1 MSAININ
8 KNTILEDIFSQY
20 LDYNPDLKDKYGEV
34 NTPFFFINRML
45 MIIPEKYFKNKDQ
58 KTRCHQ
64 NLDR

>member
-34 NTPFFFINRML
+34 NTPFFLLI
-45 MIIPEKYFKNKDQ
+45 E
-58 KTRCHQ
+58 C
-64 NLDR
+64 